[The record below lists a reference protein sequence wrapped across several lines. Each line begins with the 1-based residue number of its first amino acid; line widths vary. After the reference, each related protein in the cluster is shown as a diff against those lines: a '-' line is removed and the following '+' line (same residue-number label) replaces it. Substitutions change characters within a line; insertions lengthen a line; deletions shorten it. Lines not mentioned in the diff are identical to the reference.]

1 MKLYQPALF
10 SLVLFTSF
18 AQAEVQKS
26 EWITTWAAS
35 PQKVWNKDFVFPT
48 HIPEQISNQTIRQV
62 SQISLGGE
70 AVRLVFSNQ
79 YGEQPLYIDKTT
91 VGLIKGESLKAKSA
105 YPVYFSGK
113 LKAQILPGKQLI
125 SDPIQ
130 LPVPDHAQLM
140 VNSFIQKPTT
150 FKTFHWDAKQT
161 SWIIS
166 GNQTANLNTPSSAKT
181 TTARLLLSAI
191 EVKPKRKAQVV
202 AVIGDSITDGA
213 TATLDANTRWT
224 DFLAKR
230 LSPHQ
235 IAVINSGISGNRLL
249 TDGMGDS
256 ALKRLNSEV
265 FQYSGVKTLIV
276 LVGINDIS
284 WPGTAFAPKQQI
296 PSFEA
301 LTEGYKRVVKEA
313 HEQGIQVIG
322 ATLLPFSGALPNTPL
337 DNYYQPNKD
346 ELRQRINHWMRT
358 SKTFDGVLD
367 LEQGLKDS
375 KHSDRLNPIYDS
387 GDHLHPNDRGNQ
399 QMANLVDLNQLVN
412 Q

>member
-1 MKLYQPALF
+1 MKLYQSALF
-10 SLVLFTSF
+10 SLVLSSTV
-18 AQAEVQKS
+18 AQAEVQNS
-26 EWITTWAAS
+26 QWITTWAAS

-48 HIPEQISNQTIRQV
+48 LIPDQISNQTIKQI

-70 AVRLVFSNQ
+70 AVRLIFTNQ
-79 YGEQPLYIDKTT
+79 YGDQPIYIDKTT
-91 VGLIKGESLKAKSA
+91 VGLIKGESLKSKNA

-113 LKAQILPGKQLI
+113 FKAQILPGKQLI

-130 LPVPDHAQLM
+130 LPVPDHGQLM
-140 VNSFIQKPTT
+140 VNTFIQKPTT

-161 SWIIS
+161 SWLIT
-166 GNQTANLNTPSSAKT
+166 GNQTADLNTPSSAKT
-181 TTARLLLSAI
+181 TTARLLLSAV
-191 EVKPKRKAQVV
+191 EVKPKRKAHVV

-235 IAVINSGISGNRLL
+235 VAVINSGISGNRLL
-249 TDGMGDS
+249 NDGMGDS
-256 ALKRLNSEV
+256 ALERLKKEV

-284 WPGTAFAPKQQI
+284 WPGTAFAPKQPI
-296 PSFEA
+296 PTFEA
-301 LTEGYKRVVKEA
+301 LTQGYKRVVDEA
-313 HEQGIQVIG
+313 HRQGIQVIG

-358 SKTFDGVLD
+358 SHTFDGVLD
-367 LEQGLKDS
+367 LDQGLKDP
-375 KHSDRLNPIYDS
+375 KHPDRLNPIYDS

-399 QMANLVDLNQLVN
+399 QMANLVDVNQLLHK
-412 Q
+412 

>member
-1 MKLYQPALF
+1 MKLYQSALF

-48 HIPEQISNQTIRQV
+48 LIPEQISNQTIKQI

-70 AVRLVFSNQ
+70 AVRLVFTNQ
-79 YGEQPLYIDKTT
+79 YGDQPLYIDKTT
-91 VGLIKGESLKAKSA
+91 VGLVKGQSLKSKSA

-140 VNSFIQKPTT
+140 VNTFIQRPTT

-161 SWIIS
+161 SWLIT

-181 TTARLLLSAI
+181 TTARLLLSAV
-191 EVKPKRKAQVV
+191 EVKPKRKAHVV

-235 IAVINSGISGNRLL
+235 VAVINSGISGNRLL

-256 ALKRLNSEV
+256 ALDRLKKEV

-296 PSFEA
+296 PTFEA
-301 LTEGYKRVVKEA
+301 LTQGYKRVVDEA
-313 HEQGIQVIG
+313 HRQGIQVIG

-346 ELRQRINHWMRT
+346 QLRQRINHWIRT
-358 SKTFDGVLD
+358 SHTFDGVLD
-367 LEQGLKDS
+367 LEQGLKDP
-375 KHSDRLNPIYDS
+375 KHPDRLNPIYDS

-399 QMANLVDLNQLVN
+399 QMANLVDVNQLLHN
-412 Q
+412 

>member
-48 HIPEQISNQTIRQV
+48 NIPDQISNQTIKQI

-70 AVRLVFSNQ
+70 AVRLVFTNQ
-79 YGEQPLYIDKTT
+79 YGDQPLYIDKTT

-130 LPVPDHAQLM
+130 LAVPDHAQLM

-191 EVKPKRKAQVV
+191 EVKPKHKAHVV

-235 IAVINSGISGNRLL
+235 VAVINSGISGNRLL
-249 TDGMGDS
+249 TDGMGES

-284 WPGTAFAPKQQI
+284 WPGTAFAPKQQT
-296 PSFEA
+296 PSFET
-301 LTEGYKRVVKEA
+301 LTEGYKRVVDEA
-313 HEQGIQVIG
+313 HRQGIQVIG

-346 ELRQRINHWMRT
+346 ELRQRINHWIRT
-358 SKTFDGVLD
+358 SKIFDGVLD

-412 Q
+412 K

>member
-18 AQAEVQKS
+18 AQAEVPKS
-26 EWITTWAAS
+26 AWITTWAAS

-48 HIPEQISNQTIRQV
+48 NIPDQISNQTIKQI

-70 AVRLVFSNQ
+70 AVRLVFTNQ
-79 YGEQPLYIDKTT
+79 YGDQPLSIDKTT
-91 VGLIKGESLKAKSA
+91 VGLIKGQSLKAKSA

-140 VNSFIQKPTT
+140 VNTFIEKPTT

-161 SWIIS
+161 SWIIA

-191 EVKPKRKAQVV
+191 EVKPKHKAHVV

-230 LSPHQ
+230 LSTHQ

-284 WPGTAFAPKQQI
+284 WPGTAFAPKQRI
-296 PSFEA
+296 PSFET
-301 LTEGYKRVVKEA
+301 LTEGYKRVVDKA

-346 ELRQRINHWMRT
+346 ELRQRINHWIRT

-367 LEQGLKDS
+367 LEEGLKDS

>member
-1 MKLYQPALF
+1 MKLYQSALF

-18 AQAEVQKS
+18 AQGEVQKS
-26 EWITTWAAS
+26 QWITTWAAS

-48 HIPEQISNQTIRQV
+48 NIPDQISNQTIKQI

-70 AVRLVFSNQ
+70 AIRLVFTNQ
-79 YGEQPLYIDKTT
+79 YGDQPLYIDKTT
-91 VGLIKGESLKAKSA
+91 VGLVKGQSLKSKSA

-113 LKAQILPGKQLI
+113 LKAQILPGKQLM

-140 VNSFIQKPTT
+140 VNTFIQKPTT

-161 SWIIS
+161 SWLIT
-166 GNQTANLNTPSSAKT
+166 GNQTANLNTPTSAKT
-181 TTARLLLSAI
+181 TTARLLLSAV
-191 EVKPKRKAQVV
+191 EVKPKRKAHVV

-235 IAVINSGISGNRLL
+235 VAVINSGISGNRLI

-265 FQYSGVKTLIV
+265 FQYSGVKTLII

-296 PSFEA
+296 PTFEA
-301 LTEGYKRVVKEA
+301 LTQGYKGVVDEA
-313 HEQGIQVIG
+313 HRQGIQVIG

-358 SKTFDGVLD
+358 SHTFDGVLD
-367 LEQGLKDS
+367 LEQGLKDP
-375 KHSDRLNPIYDS
+375 KHPDRLNPIYDS

-399 QMANLVDLNQLVN
+399 QMANLVDLNQLIN

>member
-1 MKLYQPALF
+1 MKAYQSALF
-10 SLVLFTSF
+10 SLALFTSF
-18 AQAEVQKS
+18 AQAEIQKS

-48 HIPEQISNQTIRQV
+48 LIPDQISNQTIKQI

-70 AVRLVFSNQ
+70 AVRLVFTNQ
-79 YGEQPLYIDKTT
+79 YGDQPLYIDKTT
-91 VGLIKGESLKAKSA
+91 VGLIKGQSLKSKNA

-113 LKAQILPGKQLI
+113 FKAQILPGKQLM

-130 LPVPDHAQLM
+130 LRVPDHSQLM
-140 VNSFIQKPTT
+140 VNTFIQKPTT

-161 SWIIS
+161 SWIIA

-181 TTARLLLSAI
+181 TTARLLLSAV
-191 EVKPKRKAQVV
+191 EVKPKRKAHVV

-235 IAVINSGISGNRLL
+235 VAVINSGISGNRLL

-284 WPGTAFAPKQQI
+284 WPDTAFAPKQQI
-296 PSFEA
+296 PTFEA
-301 LTEGYKRVVKEA
+301 LTEGYKHVVDEA
-313 HEQGIQVIG
+313 HRQGIQVIG

-337 DNYYQPNKD
+337 YNYYQPNKD
-346 ELRQRINHWMRT
+346 QLRQRINHWIRT
-358 SKTFDGVLD
+358 SHTFDGVLD
-367 LEQGLKDS
+367 LEQGLKDP
-375 KHSDRLNPIYDS
+375 KHPDRLNPIYDS

>member
-1 MKLYQPALF
+1 MKLYKSTLF
-10 SLVLFTSF
+10 SLVLLSTV

-26 EWITTWAAS
+26 QWITSWSAS

-70 AVRLVFSNQ
+70 AVRLVFTNQ
-79 YGEQPLYIDKTT
+79 YGEQPLNIDKTT
-91 VGLIKGESLKAKSA
+91 VGLVNSKSLKSKSA

-113 LKAQILPGKQLI
+113 LKAQILPSKQLI
-125 SDPIQ
+125 SDPIH
-130 LPVPDHAQLM
+130 LSVPNHAQLM
-140 VNSFIQKPTT
+140 VNSFIQKPMT

-161 SWIIS
+161 SWLIT
-166 GNQTANLNTPSSAKT
+166 GNQTANLNTPSDAKT

-191 EVKPKRKAQVV
+191 EVKPKHKAHVV

-235 IAVINSGISGNRLL
+235 VAVINSGISGNRLL

-256 ALKRLNSEV
+256 ALERLKKEV

-284 WPGTAFAPKQQI
+284 WPGTAFAPKQEI

-301 LTEGYKRVVKEA
+301 LTQGYKRVVDEA
-313 HEQGIQVIG
+313 HKQGIQVIG
-322 ATLLPFSGALPNTPL
+322 ATLPPFSGALPNTPL

-346 ELRQRINHWMRT
+346 QLRKKINDWIRT
-358 SKTFDGVLD
+358 SQTFDGVLD
-367 LEQGLKDS
+367 LDQGLKDS
-375 KHSDRLNPIYDS
+375 KHPDRLKPIYDS

-399 QMANLVDLNQLVN
+399 QMANLVHLNQLLKK
-412 Q
+412 

>member
-1 MKLYQPALF
+1 MKAYQSALF
-10 SLVLFTSF
+10 SLALFTSF
-18 AQAEVQKS
+18 AQAEIQKS

-48 HIPEQISNQTIRQV
+48 NIPDQISNQTIKQI

-70 AVRLVFSNQ
+70 AVRLVFTNQ
-79 YGEQPLYIDKTT
+79 YGDQPLYIDKTT
-91 VGLIKGESLKAKSA
+91 VGLIKGQSLKSKNA

-113 LKAQILPGKQLI
+113 LKAQILPGKQLM

-140 VNSFIQKPTT
+140 VNTFIQKPTT

-161 SWIIS
+161 SWLIT
-166 GNQTANLNTPSSAKT
+166 GNQTANLNTASSAKT
-181 TTARLLLSAI
+181 TTARLLLSAV
-191 EVKPKRKAQVV
+191 EVKPKRKAHVV

-235 IAVINSGISGNRLL
+235 VAVINSGISGNRLL

-256 ALKRLNSEV
+256 ALKRLKSEV

-296 PSFEA
+296 PTFEA
-301 LTEGYKRVVKEA
+301 LTQGYKRVIDEA
-313 HEQGIQVIG
+313 HRQGIQVIG

-337 DNYYQPNKD
+337 DNYYQMNKD
-346 ELRQRINHWMRT
+346 ELRQRINHWIRT
-358 SKTFDGVLD
+358 SHTFDAVLD
-367 LEQGLKDS
+367 LEQGLKDP
-375 KHSDRLNPIYDS
+375 KHPDRLNPIYDS

>member
-1 MKLYQPALF
+1 YQPALF

-26 EWITTWAAS
+26 QWVTTWAAS

-48 HIPEQISNQTIRQV
+48 NIPEQISNQTIKQI

-70 AVRLVFSNQ
+70 AVRLIFTNQ
-79 YGEQPLYIDKTT
+79 YGDQPLYIDKTT
-91 VGLIKGESLKAKSA
+91 VGLVKGQSLKSKSA

-130 LPVPDHAQLM
+130 LPVPDHGQLM
-140 VNSFIQKPTT
+140 VNTFIQRPTT

-161 SWIIS
+161 SWLIT

-191 EVKPKRKAQVV
+191 EVKLKRKAHVV
-202 AVIGDSITDGA
+202 AVVGDSITDGA

-235 IAVINSGISGNRLL
+235 VAVINSGISGNRLL

-256 ALKRLNSEV
+256 ALERLKSEV
-265 FQYSGVKTLIV
+265 FQYSGIKTLIV

-301 LTEGYKRVVKEA
+301 LTQGYKRVVDEA

-358 SKTFDGVLD
+358 SHTFDGVLD
-367 LEQGLKDS
+367 LDQGLKDP
-375 KHSDRLNPIYDS
+375 KHPDRLNPIYDS
-387 GDHLHPNDRGNQ
+387 GDHLHPNDKGNQ
-399 QMANLVDLNQLVN
+399 QMANLVDVKQFVN

>member
-26 EWITTWAAS
+26 QWITTWAAS

-48 HIPEQISNQTIRQV
+48 NIPDQISNQTIKQI

-70 AVRLVFSNQ
+70 AIRLVFTNQ
-79 YGEQPLYIDKTT
+79 YGDQPLYIDKTT
-91 VGLIKGESLKAKSA
+91 VGLVKGQSLKSKSA

-125 SDPIQ
+125 SDPIP

-140 VNSFIQKPTT
+140 VNTFIQRPTT

-161 SWIIS
+161 SWLIT

-181 TTARLLLSAI
+181 TTARLLLSAV
-191 EVKPKRKAQVV
+191 EVKPKRKAHVV

-235 IAVINSGISGNRLL
+235 VALINSGISGNRLL
-249 TDGMGDS
+249 TDGIGDS
-256 ALKRLNSEV
+256 SLERLEKEI

-296 PSFEA
+296 PTFEA
-301 LTEGYKRVVKEA
+301 LTQGYKRVVDEA
-313 HEQGIQVIG
+313 HRQGIQVIG

-346 ELRQRINHWMRT
+346 ELRQRINHWIRT
-358 SKTFDGVLD
+358 SHTFDGVLD
-367 LEQGLKDS
+367 LEQGLKDP
-375 KHSDRLNPIYDS
+375 KHPDRLNPIYDS

-399 QMANLVDLNQLVN
+399 QMANLVDVNQLLHN
-412 Q
+412 

>member
-26 EWITTWAAS
+26 QWVTTWAAS

-48 HIPEQISNQTIRQV
+48 NIPDQISNQTIKQI

-70 AVRLVFSNQ
+70 AVRLVFTNQ
-79 YGEQPLYIDKTT
+79 YGDQPLYIDKTT
-91 VGLIKGESLKAKSA
+91 VGLVKGQSLKSKNA

-130 LPVPDHAQLM
+130 LPVPDHGQLM
-140 VNSFIQKPTT
+140 VNTFIEKPTT

-161 SWIIS
+161 SWLIT

-181 TTARLLLSAI
+181 TTARLLLSSI
-191 EVKPKRKAQVV
+191 EVKPKRKAHVV

-256 ALKRLNSEV
+256 ALERLQKEV

-301 LTEGYKRVVKEA
+301 LTQGYKRVVDEA
-313 HEQGIQVIG
+313 HRQGIQVIG

-346 ELRQRINHWMRT
+346 QLRQRINHWIRT
-358 SKTFDGVLD
+358 SHTFDGVLD
-367 LEQGLKDS
+367 LEQGLKDP
-375 KHSDRLNPIYDS
+375 KHPDRLNPIYDS

-399 QMANLVDLNQLVN
+399 QMANLVDLNQLVK

>member
-1 MKLYQPALF
+1 MKLYQSALF
-10 SLVLFTSF
+10 SLVLFSTV
-18 AQAEVQKS
+18 AQAEVQNS
-26 EWITTWAAS
+26 QWITTWAAS

-48 HIPEQISNQTIRQV
+48 LIPEQISNQTIKQI

-70 AVRLVFSNQ
+70 AVRLIFTNQ
-79 YGEQPLYIDKTT
+79 YGDRPIYIDKIT
-91 VGLIKGESLKAKSA
+91 VGLIKGQSLKSKSA

-130 LPVPDHAQLM
+130 LPVPDHGQLM
-140 VNSFIQKPTT
+140 VNTFIQKPTT

-161 SWIIS
+161 SWIIA
-166 GNQTANLNTPSSAKT
+166 GNQTADLKAPSSAKT
-181 TTARLLLSAI
+181 TTARLLLSAV
-191 EVKPKRKAQVV
+191 EVKPKRKAHVI

-235 IAVINSGISGNRLL
+235 VAVINSGISGNRLL
-249 TDGMGDS
+249 NDGMGDS
-256 ALKRLNSEV
+256 ALERLKKEV

-284 WPGTAFAPKQQI
+284 WPGTAFAPKQPI
-296 PSFEA
+296 PTFEA
-301 LTEGYKRVVKEA
+301 LTQGYKRVVDEA
-313 HEQGIQVIG
+313 HRQGIQVIG

-358 SKTFDGVLD
+358 SHTFDGVLD
-367 LEQGLKDS
+367 LDQGLKDP
-375 KHSDRLNPIYDS
+375 KHPDRLNPIYDS

-399 QMANLVDLNQLVN
+399 QMANLVDVNQLLHK
-412 Q
+412 

>member
-1 MKLYQPALF
+1 MKLYQATLF
-10 SLVLFTSF
+10 SLTLITSV
-18 AQAEVQKS
+18 AQAEVPQHQ
-26 EWITTWAAS
+26 WITTWSAS

-48 HIPEQISNQTIRQV
+48 LIPEQISNQTIRQV

-70 AVRLVFSNQ
+70 AVRLVFTNQ
-79 YGEQPLYIDKTT
+79 YGEQPLYIEQTT
-91 VGLIKGESLKAKSA
+91 IGLANAASLKSKST
-105 YPVYFSGK
+105 YPVYFSGQP
-113 LKAQILPGKQLI
+113 KAKILPGKQLI
-125 SDPIQ
+125 SDPIP
-130 LPVPDHAQLM
+130 LPVHDHTQLV

-161 SWIIS
+161 SWLIK
-166 GNQTANLNTPSSAKT
+166 GNQTTNLTTPTDAKT

-191 EVKPKRKAQVV
+191 EVKPKQKAQVV

-230 LSPHQ
+230 LSAHQ
-235 IAVINSGISGNRLL
+235 VAVINSGISGNRLL

-276 LVGINDIS
+276 LIGINDIS

-301 LTEGYKRVVKEA
+301 LTEGYQCIVREA
-313 HEQGIQVIG
+313 HKQGIQVIG

-346 ELRQRINHWMRT
+346 QLRQRINQWIRT
-358 SKTFDGVLD
+358 SHTFDGVLD
-367 LEQGLKDS
+367 LDNGLKDP
-375 KHSDRLNPIYDS
+375 KHPDRLNPIYDS

-399 QMANLVDLNQLVN
+399 HMAELVQLDQIIKN
-412 Q
+412 

>member
-1 MKLYQPALF
+1 MKLYQSALF
-10 SLVLFTSF
+10 SLALFTSF
-18 AQAEVQKS
+18 AQAEIQKS

-48 HIPEQISNQTIRQV
+48 LIPDQISNQTIKQI

-70 AVRLVFSNQ
+70 AVRLVFTNQ
-79 YGEQPLYIDKTT
+79 YGDQPLYIDKTT
-91 VGLIKGESLKAKSA
+91 VGLIKGQSLKSKNA

-113 LKAQILPGKQLI
+113 LKAQILPGKQLM

-140 VNSFIQKPTT
+140 VNTFIQKPTT

-161 SWIIS
+161 SWLIT

-181 TTARLLLSAI
+181 TTARLLLSAV
-191 EVKPKRKAQVV
+191 EVKPKRKAHVV

-235 IAVINSGISGNRLL
+235 VAVINSGISGNRLL

-256 ALKRLNSEV
+256 ALKRLKSEV

-296 PSFEA
+296 PTFEA
-301 LTEGYKRVVKEA
+301 LTQGYKRVIDEA
-313 HEQGIQVIG
+313 HRQGIQVIG

-337 DNYYQPNKD
+337 DNYYQMNKD
-346 ELRQRINHWMRT
+346 ELRQRINHWIRT
-358 SKTFDGVLD
+358 SHTFDAVLD
-367 LEQGLKDS
+367 LEQGLKDP
-375 KHSDRLNPIYDS
+375 KHPDRLNPIYDS

>member
-1 MKLYQPALF
+1 MKLYQATLF
-10 SLVLFTSF
+10 SLTLITSV
-18 AQAEVQKS
+18 AQAEVPQHQ
-26 EWITTWAAS
+26 WITTWSAS

-48 HIPEQISNQTIRQV
+48 LIPEQISNQTIRQV

-70 AVRLVFSNQ
+70 AVRLVFTNQ
-79 YGEQPLYIDKTT
+79 YGEQPLYIDQTT
-91 VGLIKGESLKAKSA
+91 IGLANAASLKSKSS
-105 YPVYFSGK
+105 YPVYFSGQP
-113 LKAQILPGKQLI
+113 KAKILPGKQLI
-125 SDPIQ
+125 SDPIP
-130 LPVPDHAQLM
+130 LPVPDHTQLV

-161 SWIIS
+161 SWIIA
-166 GNQTANLNTPSSAKT
+166 GNQTTNLTTPTDAKT

-191 EVKPKRKAQVV
+191 EVKPKQKAQVV
-202 AVIGDSITDGA
+202 VVIGDSITDGA

-230 LSPHQ
+230 LSAHQ
-235 IAVINSGISGNRLL
+235 VAVINSGISGNRLL

-256 ALKRLNSEV
+256 VLKRLNSEV

-276 LVGINDIS
+276 LIGINDIS
-284 WPGTAFAPKQQI
+284 WPGTAFASKQQI

-301 LTEGYKRVVKEA
+301 LTEGYKRVVREA
-313 HEQGIQVIG
+313 HKQGMQVIG

-346 ELRQRINHWMRT
+346 QLRQRINQWIRT
-358 SKTFDGVLD
+358 SHTFDGVLD
-367 LEQGLKDS
+367 LDNGLKDP
-375 KHSDRLNPIYDS
+375 KHPDRLNPIYDS

-399 QMANLVDLNQLVN
+399 HMAQLVQLDQIIKN
-412 Q
+412 

>member
-1 MKLYQPALF
+1 MKFYQPALF
-10 SLVLFTSF
+10 SLVLFTSLT
-18 AQAEVQKS
+18 QAEVQKS
-26 EWITTWAAS
+26 QWVTTWTAS

-48 HIPEQISNQTIRQV
+48 NIPEQISNQTIKQI

-70 AVRLVFSNQ
+70 AVRLVFTNQ
-79 YGEQPLYIDKTT
+79 YGDQPLYIDKTT
-91 VGLIKGESLKAKSA
+91 VGLVKGQSLKSKNA

-113 LKAQILPGKQLI
+113 LKAQILPGKQLM

-140 VNSFIQKPTT
+140 VNTFIQKPTI

-161 SWIIS
+161 SWLIT

-191 EVKPKRKAQVV
+191 EVKPKRKAHVV
-202 AVIGDSITDGA
+202 AVVGDSITDGA

-230 LSPHQ
+230 LSPNQ
-235 IAVINSGISGNRLL
+235 VAVINSGISGNRLL
-249 TDGMGDS
+249 NDGMGDS
-256 ALKRLNSEV
+256 ALERLKSEV

-301 LTEGYKRVVKEA
+301 LTQGYKRVVDEA

-358 SKTFDGVLD
+358 SHTFDGVLD
-367 LEQGLKDS
+367 LDQGLKDP
-375 KHSDRLNPIYDS
+375 KHPDRLNPIYDS
-387 GDHLHPNDRGNQ
+387 GDHLHPNDKGNQ

>member
-26 EWITTWAAS
+26 LWVTTWAAS

-48 HIPEQISNQTIRQV
+48 NIPDQISNQTIKQI

-70 AVRLVFSNQ
+70 AVRLIFTNQ
-79 YGEQPLYIDKTT
+79 YGDQPLYIDQTT
-91 VGLIKGESLKAKSA
+91 IGLANAASLKSKST
-105 YPVYFSGK
+105 YPVYFSGQ
-113 LKAQILPGKQLI
+113 LKAKILPGKQLV
-125 SDPIQ
+125 SDPIE
-130 LPVPDHAQLM
+130 LAVPDHTQLE

-161 SWIIS
+161 SWLIS
-166 GNQTANLNTPSSAKT
+166 GNQTTNFTTPTDAKT

-191 EVKPKRKAQVV
+191 EVKPKQKAQVV

-230 LSPHQ
+230 LSAHQ
-235 IAVINSGISGNRLL
+235 VAVINSGISGNRLL
-249 TDGMGDS
+249 TGGMGDS
-256 ALKRLNSEV
+256 ALDRLKKEI

-296 PSFEA
+296 PTFEA
-301 LTEGYKRVVKEA
+301 LTQGYKGVVDEA
-313 HEQGIQVIG
+313 HRQGIQVIG

-346 ELRQRINHWMRT
+346 ELRERINHWIRT
-358 SKTFDGVLD
+358 SKTFDGVIDLD
-367 LEQGLKDS
+367 NGLKDP
-375 KHSDRLNPIYDS
+375 KHPNRLNSIYDS
-387 GDHLHPNDRGNQ
+387 GDHLHPNDKGNQ
-399 QMANLVDLNQLVN
+399 QMANLVDLNQLLN
-412 Q
+412 K

>member
-26 EWITTWAAS
+26 QWVTTWAAS

-48 HIPEQISNQTIRQV
+48 NIPDQISNQTIKQI

-70 AVRLVFSNQ
+70 AVRLVFTNQ
-79 YGEQPLYIDKTT
+79 YGDQPLYIDKTT
-91 VGLIKGESLKAKSA
+91 VGLVKGQSLKSKSA

-113 LKAQILPGKQLI
+113 LKAQILPGKQLM

-161 SWIIS
+161 SWLIT

-181 TTARLLLSAI
+181 TTARLLLSAV
-191 EVKPKRKAQVV
+191 EVKPKRKAHVV

-296 PSFEA
+296 PTFEA
-301 LTEGYKRVVKEA
+301 LTQGYKGVVDEA
-313 HEQGIQVIG
+313 HRQGIQVIG

-346 ELRQRINHWMRT
+346 ELRQRINHWIRT
-358 SKTFDGVLD
+358 SHTFDGVLD
-367 LEQGLKDS
+367 LEQGLKDP
-375 KHSDRLNPIYDS
+375 KHPDRLNPIYDS

-399 QMANLVDLNQLVN
+399 QMANLVDLNQLIN

>member
-10 SLVLFTSF
+10 SLILFTSF

-26 EWITTWAAS
+26 QWITTWAAS

-48 HIPEQISNQTIRQV
+48 NIPEQISNQTIKQI

-70 AVRLVFSNQ
+70 AVRLVFTNQ
-79 YGEQPLYIDKTT
+79 YGDQPLSIDKTT
-91 VGLIKGESLKAKSA
+91 VGIFKGQSLKAKSV

-161 SWIIS
+161 SWIIA
-166 GNQTANLNTPSSAKT
+166 GNQTTNLNTPSSAKT

-191 EVKPKRKAQVV
+191 EVKPKHKAHVV

-230 LSPHQ
+230 LSNHQ
-235 IAVINSGISGNRLL
+235 VAVINSGISGNRLL

-296 PSFEA
+296 TSFEA

-358 SKTFDGVLD
+358 SKTFDGILD

>member
-26 EWITTWAAS
+26 QWVTTWAAS

-48 HIPEQISNQTIRQV
+48 NIPDQISNQTIKQI

-70 AVRLVFSNQ
+70 AIRLVFTNQ
-79 YGEQPLYIDKTT
+79 YGDQPLYIDKTT
-91 VGLIKGESLKAKSA
+91 VGLVKGQSLKSKNA

-140 VNSFIQKPTT
+140 VNTFIQKPTT

-161 SWIIS
+161 SWLIT

-181 TTARLLLSAI
+181 TTARLLLSAV
-191 EVKPKRKAQVV
+191 EVKPKRKAHVV

-256 ALKRLNSEV
+256 ALERLQKEV

-301 LTEGYKRVVKEA
+301 LTQGYKRVVDEA
-313 HEQGIQVIG
+313 HRQGIQVIG

-346 ELRQRINHWMRT
+346 ELRQRINHWIRT
-358 SKTFDGVLD
+358 SHTFDGVLD
-367 LEQGLKDS
+367 LEQGLKDP
-375 KHSDRLNPIYDS
+375 KHPDRLNPIYDS

-399 QMANLVDLNQLVN
+399 QMANLVDLKQLVN

>member
-10 SLVLFTSF
+10 SLILFTSF

-48 HIPEQISNQTIRQV
+48 NIPDQISNQTIKQI

-70 AVRLVFSNQ
+70 AVRLVFTNQ
-79 YGEQPLYIDKTT
+79 YGDQPLSIDKTT
-91 VGLIKGESLKAKSA
+91 VGIFKGRSLKSKSA

-140 VNSFIQKPTT
+140 VNTFIEQPTT

-161 SWIIS
+161 SWIIA
-166 GNQTANLNTPSSAKT
+166 GNQTANLNTPSSTKT

-191 EVKPKRKAQVV
+191 EVKLKRKAHVV

-313 HEQGIQVIG
+313 HHQGIQVIG

>member
-48 HIPEQISNQTIRQV
+48 NIPDQISNQTIKQI

-70 AVRLVFSNQ
+70 AVRLVFTNQ
-79 YGEQPLYIDKTT
+79 YGDQPLSIDKTT
-91 VGLIKGESLKAKSA
+91 VGIFKGQSLKAKSA

-130 LPVPDHAQLM
+130 LPVSDHAQLM

-150 FKTFHWDAKQT
+150 FKAFHWDAKQT
-161 SWIIS
+161 SWIIA

-301 LTEGYKRVVKEA
+301 LTKGYKRVVKEA

-346 ELRQRINHWMRT
+346 ELRQRINYWMRT

>member
-26 EWITTWAAS
+26 LWVTTWAAS

-48 HIPEQISNQTIRQV
+48 NIPDQISNQTIKQI

-70 AVRLVFSNQ
+70 AVRLVFTNQ
-79 YGEQPLYIDKTT
+79 YGDQPLYIDKTT
-91 VGLIKGESLKAKSA
+91 VGLIKGQSLKSKSA

-113 LKAQILPGKQLI
+113 LKAQILSGKQLI

-130 LPVPDHAQLM
+130 LPVPDHSQLM
-140 VNSFIQKPTT
+140 VNTFIQRPTT

-161 SWIIS
+161 SWLIT

-181 TTARLLLSAI
+181 TTARLLLSAV
-191 EVKPKRKAQVV
+191 EVKPKRKAHVV

-235 IAVINSGISGNRLL
+235 VAVINSGISGNRLL

-256 ALKRLNSEV
+256 ALDRLKKEV

-296 PSFEA
+296 PTFEA
-301 LTEGYKRVVKEA
+301 LTQGYKGVVDEA
-313 HEQGIQVIG
+313 HRQGIQVIG

-346 ELRQRINHWMRT
+346 ELRQRINHWIRT
-358 SKTFDGVLD
+358 SHTFDGVLD
-367 LEQGLKDS
+367 LEQGLKDP
-375 KHSDRLNPIYDS
+375 KHPDRLNPIYDS

-399 QMANLVDLNQLVN
+399 QMANLVDLKQLVN

>member
-26 EWITTWAAS
+26 QWVTTWAAS

-48 HIPEQISNQTIRQV
+48 NIPDQISNQTIKQI

-70 AVRLVFSNQ
+70 AIRLVFTNQ
-79 YGEQPLYIDKTT
+79 YGDQPLYIDKTT
-91 VGLIKGESLKAKSA
+91 VGLVKGQSLKSKSA

-113 LKAQILPGKQLI
+113 LKAQILPGKQLM

-161 SWIIS
+161 SWLIT

-191 EVKPKRKAQVV
+191 EVKPKRKAHVV

-256 ALKRLNSEV
+256 ALERLQKEV

-296 PSFEA
+296 PTFEA
-301 LTEGYKRVVKEA
+301 LTQGYKRVVDEA
-313 HEQGIQVIG
+313 HRQGIQVIG

-337 DNYYQPNKD
+337 NNYYQPNKD
-346 ELRQRINHWMRT
+346 ELRQCINHWVRT
-358 SKTFDGVLD
+358 SHTFDGVLD
-367 LEQGLKDS
+367 LEQGLKDP
-375 KHSDRLNPIYDS
+375 KHPDRLNPIYDS

-399 QMANLVDLNQLVN
+399 QMANLVDLKQLVN

>member
-10 SLVLFTSF
+10 SLILFTSF

-26 EWITTWAAS
+26 QWITTWAAS

-48 HIPEQISNQTIRQV
+48 NIPEQISNQTIKQI

-70 AVRLVFSNQ
+70 AVRLVFTNQ
-79 YGEQPLYIDKTT
+79 YGDQPLSIDKTT
-91 VGLIKGESLKAKSA
+91 VGIFKGQRLKAKSV

-161 SWIIS
+161 SWIIA
-166 GNQTANLNTPSSAKT
+166 GNQTTNLNTPSSAKT

-191 EVKPKRKAQVV
+191 EVQPKHKAHVV

-230 LSPHQ
+230 LSNHQ
-235 IAVINSGISGNRLL
+235 VAVINSGISGNRLL

-296 PSFEA
+296 TSFEA

-346 ELRQRINHWMRT
+346 ELRQRINHWIRT

-399 QMANLVDLNQLVN
+399 QMANLVDLNQLLN
-412 Q
+412 K

>member
-1 MKLYQPALF
+1 MKLYQPTLF

-48 HIPEQISNQTIRQV
+48 NIPDQISNQTIKQI

-70 AVRLVFSNQ
+70 AVRLVFTNQ
-79 YGEQPLYIDKTT
+79 YGDQPLYIDKTT
-91 VGLIKGESLKAKSA
+91 VGLVKGQSLKSKSA

-113 LKAQILPGKQLI
+113 LKAQILPGKQLM

-161 SWIIS
+161 SWLIT

-181 TTARLLLSAI
+181 TTARLLLSAV
-191 EVKPKRKAQVV
+191 EVKPKRKAHVV

-235 IAVINSGISGNRLL
+235 VAVINSGISGNRLL

-256 ALKRLNSEV
+256 ALKRLKSEV

-301 LTEGYKRVVKEA
+301 LTEGYKRVVDEA
-313 HEQGIQVIG
+313 HRQGIQVIG

-346 ELRQRINHWMRT
+346 ELRQRINHWIRT
-358 SKTFDGVLD
+358 SHTFDGVLD
-367 LEQGLKDS
+367 LEQGLKDP
-375 KHSDRLNPIYDS
+375 KHPDRLNPIYDS

-399 QMANLVDLNQLVN
+399 QMANLVDLKQLVN

>member
-1 MKLYQPALF
+1 MKLYQATLF
-10 SLVLFTSF
+10 SLTLITSV
-18 AQAEVQKS
+18 AQAEVPQHQ
-26 EWITTWAAS
+26 WITTWSAS

-48 HIPEQISNQTIRQV
+48 LIPEQITNQTIKQI

-70 AVRLVFSNQ
+70 AVRLVFTNQ
-79 YGEQPLYIDKTT
+79 YGDQPLSIDKTT
-91 VGLIKGESLKAKSA
+91 VGLVKGQSLKAKSA

-113 LKAQILPGKQLI
+113 LKAKILPGKQLI
-125 SDPIQ
+125 SDPIP
-130 LPVPDHAQLM
+130 LPVPDHTQLV

-166 GNQTANLNTPSSAKT
+166 SNQTANLNTPTDAKT

-191 EVKPKRKAQVV
+191 EVKPKQKAQVV

-256 ALKRLNSEV
+256 VLNRLNSEV
-265 FQYSGVKTLIV
+265 FQYSGVRTLIV
-276 LVGINDIS
+276 LIGINDIS
-284 WPGTAFAPKQQI
+284 WPGTAFAPKKQI
-296 PSFEA
+296 PSFET
-301 LTEGYKRVVKEA
+301 LTEGYKRIVDEA
-313 HEQGIQVIG
+313 HRQGIQVIG

-346 ELRQRINHWMRT
+346 ELRQRINHWIRT
-358 SKTFDGVLD
+358 SHTFDGVLD
-367 LEQGLKDS
+367 LDEGLKDP
-375 KHSDRLNPIYDS
+375 KHPNRLNLIYDS

>member
-1 MKLYQPALF
+1 MKLYQTTLF

-48 HIPEQISNQTIRQV
+48 NIPDQISNQTIKQI

-70 AVRLVFSNQ
+70 AIRLVFTNQ
-79 YGEQPLYIDKTT
+79 YGDQPLYIDKTT
-91 VGLIKGESLKAKSA
+91 VGLIKGQSLKLKST

-113 LKAQILPGKQLI
+113 LKAQILPGKQLM
-125 SDPIQ
+125 SDPIH
-130 LPVPDHAQLM
+130 LPVPDHGQLM
-140 VNSFIQKPTT
+140 VNTFIQKPTT

-161 SWIIS
+161 SWLIT
-166 GNQTANLNTPSSAKT
+166 GNQTANLNTPNSAKT
-181 TTARLLLSAI
+181 TTARLLLSSI
-191 EVKPKRKAQVV
+191 EVKPKRKAHVV

-213 TATLDANTRWT
+213 TATLDTNTRWT

-256 ALKRLNSEV
+256 ALERLQKEV

-296 PSFEA
+296 PTFEA
-301 LTEGYKRVVKEA
+301 LTQGYKRVVDEA
-313 HEQGIQVIG
+313 HRQGIQVIG

-337 DNYYQPNKD
+337 NNYYQPNKD
-346 ELRQRINHWMRT
+346 ELRQCINHWVRT
-358 SKTFDGVLD
+358 SHTFDGVLD
-367 LEQGLKDS
+367 LEQGLKDP
-375 KHSDRLNPIYDS
+375 KHPDRLNPIYDS

-399 QMANLVDLNQLVN
+399 QMANLVDLKQLVN

>member
-1 MKLYQPALF
+1 MKLYQATLF

-18 AQAEVQKS
+18 AQADVEKS
-26 EWITTWAAS
+26 QWITTWSAS

-48 HIPEQISNQTIRQV
+48 LIPEQVSNQTIRQI

-70 AVRLVFSNQ
+70 AIRLVFTNQ
-79 YGEQPLYIDKTT
+79 YGDQPLYIDKTT
-91 VGLIKGESLKAKSA
+91 VGLVKGQSLKSKSA

-113 LKAQILPGKQLI
+113 LKAQILPGKQLM

-161 SWIIS
+161 SWLIT

-181 TTARLLLSAI
+181 TTARLLLSSI
-191 EVKPKRKAQVV
+191 EVKPKHKAHVV

-256 ALKRLNSEV
+256 VLKRLNSEV

-276 LVGINDIS
+276 LIGINDIS

-301 LTEGYKRVVKEA
+301 LTKGYQRVVREA
-313 HEQGIQVIG
+313 HKQGIQVIG

-346 ELRQRINHWMRT
+346 QLRQRINHWIRT
-358 SKTFDGVLD
+358 SHTFDDVLD
-367 LEQGLKDS
+367 LDEGLKDP
-375 KHSDRLNPIYDS
+375 KYPDRLNPIYDS

-399 QMANLVDLNQLVN
+399 HMAELVQLDQIIKN
-412 Q
+412 

>member
-1 MKLYQPALF
+1 MKLYQSALF
-10 SLVLFTSF
+10 SLVLSSTV
-18 AQAEVQKS
+18 AQAEVQNS
-26 EWITTWAAS
+26 QWITTWAAS

-48 HIPEQISNQTIRQV
+48 LIPDQISNQTIKQI

-70 AVRLVFSNQ
+70 AVRLIFTNQ
-79 YGEQPLYIDKTT
+79 YGDQPIYIDKTT
-91 VGLIKGESLKAKSA
+91 VGLIKGQSLKSKSA

-130 LPVPDHAQLM
+130 LPVPDHGQLM
-140 VNSFIQKPTT
+140 VNTFIQKPTT

-161 SWIIS
+161 SWLIT
-166 GNQTANLNTPSSAKT
+166 GNQTADLKAPSSAKT
-181 TTARLLLSAI
+181 TTARLLLSAV
-191 EVKPKRKAQVV
+191 EVKTKRKAHVI

-235 IAVINSGISGNRLL
+235 VAVINSGISGNRLL
-249 TDGMGDS
+249 NDGMGDS
-256 ALKRLNSEV
+256 ALERLKKEV

-284 WPGTAFAPKQQI
+284 WPGTAFAPKQPI
-296 PSFEA
+296 PTFEA
-301 LTEGYKRVVKEA
+301 LTQGYKRVVDEA
-313 HEQGIQVIG
+313 HRQGIQVIG

-358 SKTFDGVLD
+358 SHTFDGVLD
-367 LEQGLKDS
+367 LDQGLKDP
-375 KHSDRLNPIYDS
+375 KHPDRLNPIYDS

-399 QMANLVDLNQLVN
+399 QMANLVDVNQLLHK
-412 Q
+412 